1 MFKKLL
7 TIMLISTVGVGLSGC
22 NIAVNKKQVNTQ
34 EGNASKIKI
43 VASINPV
50 REFAQA
56 VGGDKVEVTTLVP
69 EGVEAHDFEPKPK
82 DIEMLSKANI
92 FVYSGVGMEGWLDKV
107 LQTVSSKKNLN
118 VVDTSEGA
126 TLMKIDGDAHDE
138 DKEEDHDHNDGEYD
152 PHLWLSLKE
161 AKVQA
166 LNIKDVLI
174 KVDEKNKDYYEKN
187 YTEFAGKLDSL
198 YDEYKKKIDGLPNKN
213 FVTGHTAFAYLCRD
227 FGLIQKGISGI
238 RAEGEPTP
246 QKMKELVEYAKKN
259 NIKTIFMEEMASP
272 KVSETLA
279 KEVGAKVE
287 KIYTIE
293 NKEDNKTYLEMMK
306 DNLEKIYNS
315 LK

>member
-92 FVYSGVGMEGWLDKV
+92 FAYSGVGMEGWLDKV

-118 VVDTSEGA
+118 IVDTSEGA
-126 TLMKIDGDAHDE
+126 TLMKIDGNAHDE
-138 DKEEDHDHNDGEYD
+138 DKEEDHDHNSGEYD

-166 LNIKDVLI
+166 LNIKDALI
-174 KVDEKNKDYYEKN
+174 KVDEKNKGYYEKN

-198 YDEYKKKIDGLPNKN
+198 YDEYKKKIDALPNKN

-227 FGLIQKGISGI
+227 FGLTQKGISGI

>member
-1 MFKKLL
+1 MLKKLL
-7 TIMLISTVGVGLSGC
+7 AIILISTMTFGVSGC
-22 NIAVNKKQVNTQ
+22 NMAANKK
-34 EGNASKIKI
+34 ENAKTGAEAKKIKV

-50 REFAQA
+50 REFAMA

-69 EGVEAHDFEPKPK
+69 EGVEAHDFEPKPR
-82 DIEMLSKANI
+82 DIEMLTKAQI
-92 FVYSGVGMEGWLDKV
+92 FTYNGVGMEGWLDKV
-107 LQTVSSKKNLN
+107 LQTVSSKKDLII
-118 VVDTSEGA
+118 VDSSEGA
-126 TLMKIDGDAHDE
+126 KLINLDHEKDTEG
-138 DKEEDHDHNDGEYD
+138 DHDHGEYD

-166 LNIKDVLI
+166 LNIKDALI
-174 KVDEKNKDYYEKN
+174 KADEKSKDYYEKN
-187 YTEFAGKLDSL
+187 YAEFAGKLDDL
-198 YDEYKKKIDGLPNKN
+198 YDEYKKKFDALPNKN

-227 FGLIQKGISGI
+227 FGLVQKGITGI

-246 QKMKELVEYAKKN
+246 QKMKELVDYARKN
-259 NIKTIFMEEMASP
+259 KVKTIFMEEMASP

-293 NKEDNKTYLEMMK
+293 NKEDNKSYLEMMK

>member
-7 TIMLISTVGVGLSGC
+7 TIMLITTVGVGLSGC
-22 NIAVNKKQVNTQ
+22 NIAGNKKEVDKQDAK
-34 EGNASKIKI
+34 ASKIKV

-50 REFAQA
+50 REFALA
-56 VGGDKVEVTTLVP
+56 VGGDKVEVNTLVP
-69 EGVEAHDFEPKPK
+69 EGVETHDFEPKPK
-82 DIEMLSKANI
+82 DIEMLSKAHI
-92 FVYSGVGMEGWLDKV
+92 FAYSGVGMEGWLDKV
-107 LQTVSSKKNLN
+107 LQAVSSKKNLN
-118 VVDTSEGA
+118 IVDTSEGA
-126 TLMKIDGDAHDE
+126 TLMKIDGTNHNE
-138 DKEEDHDHNDGEYD
+138 DTEEDDEHDIGEYD

-166 LNIKDVLI
+166 LNIRDALI

-198 YDEYKKKIDGLPNKN
+198 YEEYKKKIEVLPNKN
-213 FVTGHTAFAYLCRD
+213 FVTGHNAFAYLCRD
-227 FGLIQKGISGI
+227 FGLTQKGISGI
-238 RAEGEPTP
+238 RAQGEPTP
-246 QKMKELVEYAKKN
+246 QKMKELVEHAKKN